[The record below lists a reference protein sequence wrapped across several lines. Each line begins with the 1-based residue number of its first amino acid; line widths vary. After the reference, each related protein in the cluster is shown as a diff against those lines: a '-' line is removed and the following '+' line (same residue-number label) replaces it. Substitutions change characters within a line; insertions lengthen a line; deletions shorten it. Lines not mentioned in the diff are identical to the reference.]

1 MGQTNKQKKSLGMKP
16 PFSSKYKIQAASL
29 YLKVALFYLC
39 HSLKN
44 LVGPIISLCTEV
56 VGLLSLYLG
65 MIIDFLTM
73 FNMKRH
79 KSPCNQAI

>member
-1 MGQTNKQKKSLGMKP
+1 MEQTNKQKKSLGMKP

-73 FNMKRH
+73 FNMKRY